1 MRESPNDR
9 SSERALLGSILL
21 DPDNAMSKIN
31 IVSNDFYDKRHQTL
45 FNLLMEMYKN
55 NSPMDMVTIR
65 NYIKDN
71 KKLSDIG
78 GEKYLV
84 ALQSTAIIPAH
95 VNHYQSIVN
104 RKSNRRK
111 LIEIHQKALDDAYDD
126 KDTSDEVMRALACM
140 KLEIQD
146 DRTIDVLTEEWL
158 EKCEQGKIGH
168 MNWWC
173 KKWDTFLGLLSQE
186 LMIFHAPR
194 STGKTALML
203 QWIIQAHRQQHRTP
217 LASIEMLKQELCG
230 RFVSHIGQVNSYTMR
245 TRGMITDNERTKS
258 KEAIEELKSLGL
270 CIRDKSM
277 TIDQI
282 CAWARSEVT
291 KGVSCIFIDNLLS
304 ISDGGKQYQS
314 KTIMYDHF
322 IRELRSL
329 RDSLS
334 VPIILLAHP
343 NEETGR
349 VAWSKDVE
357 NFADIILYMA
367 NVPYEGVEIN
377 GTHIPQEVEHTR
389 KHVLLKF
396 QKNRQGISPTA
407 SAMFDMNHQTF
418 EHLRWENV

>member
-146 DRTIDVLTEEWL
+146 DRTI
-158 EKCEQGKIGH
+158 
-168 MNWWC
+168 
-173 KKWDTFLGLLSQE
+173 
-186 LMIFHAPR
+186 
-194 STGKTALML
+194 
-203 QWIIQAHRQQHRTP
+203 
-217 LASIEMLKQELCG
+217 
-230 RFVSHIGQVNSYTMR
+230 
-245 TRGMITDNERTKS
+245 
-258 KEAIEELKSLGL
+258 
-270 CIRDKSM
+270 
-277 TIDQI
+277 
-282 CAWARSEVT
+282 
-291 KGVSCIFIDNLLS
+291 
-304 ISDGGKQYQS
+304 
-314 KTIMYDHF
+314 
-322 IRELRSL
+322 
-329 RDSLS
+329 
-334 VPIILLAHP
+334 
-343 NEETGR
+343 
-349 VAWSKDVE
+349 
-357 NFADIILYMA
+357 
-367 NVPYEGVEIN
+367 
-377 GTHIPQEVEHTR
+377 
-389 KHVLLKF
+389 
-396 QKNRQGISPTA
+396 
-407 SAMFDMNHQTF
+407 
-418 EHLRWENV
+418 